1 MITCLVTGGAG
12 FIGSHL
18 VEALLKINYR
28 VRVLDNFMTGKRQNI
43 SSILSHIQFIE
54 GDLRDF
60 ETVRK
65 AAEAVDFIFHL
76 GALPSVPRSIQD
88 PITSNEVN
96 IQGTLHVLEAARQM
110 RVKRVIF
117 SSSSSVYGDSPLLP
131 KREDAVPNPLSPY
144 AVTKL
149 AGEYYCKVYY
159 KIHGLETVCLRYFNV
174 FGPKQDPT
182 SQYAAAIP
190 RFINALLVNKPPLV
204 YGDGEQSR
212 DFTYV
217 ENVVQ
222 ANILAIKAPEAPGK
236 IFNIA
241 YGKRITVNELIKTLN
256 TLLGKNIQPVYESS
270 RPGDIRHSL
279 ADISQARQILGFSPT
294 VTLEEGL
301 RRSIAWFVN
310 KSESEPAVG
319 GQ

>member
-1 MITCLVTGGAG
+1 LVTGGAG

-18 VEALLKINYR
+18 VEALLKINYQ

-43 SSILSHIQFIE
+43 SSILSHIQLIE

-88 PITSNEVN
+88 PITSNDVN

-110 RVKRVIF
+110 KVKRVIF
-117 SSSSSVYGDSPLLP
+117 SSSSSVYGDSPILP

-149 AGEYYCKVYY
+149 AGEHYCKVYY
-159 KIHGLETVCLRYFNV
+159 KIYGLETVCLRYFNV

-217 ENVVQ
+217 DNVVQ
-222 ANILAIKAPEAPGK
+222 ANILAIEAPEAPGQ
-236 IFNIA
+236 ILNIA
-241 YGKRITVNELIKTLN
+241 YGKQVTVNELIKTLN
-256 TLLGKNIQPVYESS
+256 AILGKKIQPIYESS

-279 ADISQARQILGFSPT
+279 ADISQARRILGFSPT
-294 VTLEEGL
+294 VSLEEGL
-301 RRSIAWFVN
+301 RRAVAWFMD
-310 KSESEPAVG
+310 KS
-319 GQ
+319 

>member
-1 MITCLVTGGAG
+1 VTTCLVTGGAG

-18 VEALLKINYR
+18 VEALLKINYQ

-43 SSILSHIQFIE
+43 SSLLSHIQLIE

-190 RFINALLVNKPPLV
+190 RFINALLINKPPLV

-217 ENVVQ
+217 DNVVQ

-236 IFNIA
+236 ILNIA

-256 TLLGKNIQPVYESS
+256 AILGKNIQPVYESS

-279 ADISQARQILGFSPT
+279 ADISQARRILGFSPT
-294 VTLEEGL
+294 VNLEEGL
-301 RRSIAWFVN
+301 RRAVAWFMD
-310 KSESEPAVG
+310 KS
-319 GQ
+319 

>member
-1 MITCLVTGGAG
+1 MTTCLVTGGAG

-18 VEALLKINYR
+18 VEALLKINYQ

-43 SSILSHIQFIE
+43 SSLLSHIQLIE

-190 RFINALLVNKPPLV
+190 RFINALLINKPPLV

-217 ENVVQ
+217 DNVVQ

-236 IFNIA
+236 ILNIA

-256 TLLGKNIQPVYESS
+256 AILGKNIQPVYESS

-279 ADISQARQILGFSPT
+279 ADISQARRILGFSPT
-294 VTLEEGL
+294 VNLEEGL
-301 RRSIAWFVN
+301 RRAVAWFMD
-310 KSESEPAVG
+310 KS
-319 GQ
+319 

>member
-1 MITCLVTGGAG
+1 MTTCLVTGGAG

-18 VEALLKINYR
+18 VEALLKIDYR

-43 SSILSHIQFIE
+43 SSLLSHIQLIE

-110 RVKRVIF
+110 KVKRVIF

-190 RFINALLVNKPPLV
+190 RFINALLINKPPLV

-217 ENVVQ
+217 DNVVQ
-222 ANILAIKAPEAPGK
+222 ANILAIKAPQAPGK
-236 IFNIA
+236 ILNIA
-241 YGKRITVNELIKTLN
+241 YGRRITVNELIKTLN
-256 TLLGKNIQPVYESS
+256 TILGKNIQPVYESS

-301 RRSIAWFVN
+301 RRSIAWFMN
-310 KSESEPAVG
+310 KNESKLAVG

>member
-1 MITCLVTGGAG
+1 VTTCLVTGGAG

-18 VEALLKINYR
+18 VEALLKINYQ

-43 SSILSHIQFIE
+43 SSILSHIQLIE

-88 PITSNEVN
+88 PITSNDVN
-96 IQGTLHVLEAARQM
+96 IQGTLHVLEAAKQM
-110 RVKRVIF
+110 KVKRVIF
-117 SSSSSVYGDSPLLP
+117 SSSSSVYGDSPILP

-149 AGEYYCKVYY
+149 AGEHYCKVYY
-159 KIHGLETVCLRYFNV
+159 KIYGLETVCLRYFNV

-217 ENVVQ
+217 DNVVQ
-222 ANILAIKAPEAPGK
+222 ANILAIEAPEAPGK
-236 IFNIA
+236 ILNIA
-241 YGKRITVNELIKTLN
+241 YGKQVTVNELIKTLN
-256 TLLGKNIQPVYESS
+256 AILGKNIQPIYESS

-279 ADISQARQILGFSPT
+279 ADISQARRILGFSPT
-294 VTLEEGL
+294 VSLEEGL
-301 RRSIAWFVN
+301 RRAVAWFMD
-310 KSESEPAVG
+310 KS
-319 GQ
+319 

>member
-1 MITCLVTGGAG
+1 MTTCLVTGGAG

-18 VEALLKINYR
+18 VEALLKINYQ

-43 SSILSHIQFIE
+43 SSILSHIQLIE

-88 PITSNEVN
+88 PITSNDVN
-96 IQGTLHVLEAARQM
+96 IQGTLHVLEAAKQM
-110 RVKRVIF
+110 KVKRVIF
-117 SSSSSVYGDSPLLP
+117 SSSSSVYGDSPILP

-149 AGEYYCKVYY
+149 AGEHYCKVYY
-159 KIHGLETVCLRYFNV
+159 KIYGLETVCLRYFNV

-217 ENVVQ
+217 DNVVQ
-222 ANILAIKAPEAPGK
+222 ANILAIEAPEAPGK
-236 IFNIA
+236 ILNIA
-241 YGKRITVNELIKTLN
+241 YGKQVTVNELIKTLN
-256 TLLGKNIQPVYESS
+256 AILGKNIQPIYESS

-279 ADISQARQILGFSPT
+279 ADISQARRILGFSPT
-294 VTLEEGL
+294 ISLEEGL
-301 RRSIAWFVN
+301 RRAVAWFMD
-310 KSESEPAVG
+310 KS
-319 GQ
+319 

>member
-1 MITCLVTGGAG
+1 VTTCLVTGGAG

-18 VEALLKINYR
+18 VEALLKINYQ

-43 SSILSHIQFIE
+43 SSILSHIQLIE

-88 PITSNEVN
+88 PITSNDVN

-110 RVKRVIF
+110 KVKRVIF
-117 SSSSSVYGDSPLLP
+117 SSSSSVYGDSPILP

-149 AGEYYCKVYY
+149 AGEHYCKVYY
-159 KIHGLETVCLRYFNV
+159 KIYGLETVCLRYFNV

-217 ENVVQ
+217 DNVVQ
-222 ANILAIKAPEAPGK
+222 ANILAIEAPEAPGQ
-236 IFNIA
+236 ILNIA
-241 YGKRITVNELIKTLN
+241 YGKQVTVNELIKTLN
-256 TLLGKNIQPVYESS
+256 AILGKKIQPIYESS

-279 ADISQARQILGFSPT
+279 ADISQARRILGFSPT
-294 VTLEEGL
+294 VSLEEGL
-301 RRSIAWFVN
+301 RRAVAWFMD
-310 KSESEPAVG
+310 KS
-319 GQ
+319 